1 MRNISAILNDFDYCV
16 WKLDS
21 FAELDEEKELIQNL
35 SEICSEL
42 REMYD
47 DRTT

>member
-1 MRNISAILNDFDYCV
+1 MRNISVILNDFDDCI

-21 FAELDEEKELIQNL
+21 FAELDEVKELVRNL

-42 REMYD
+42 REIYD